1 MSDAPDKRPEGPIVA
16 FYGDDFTG
24 SAATMEAL
32 TFAGLPSA
40 LFFAPPTEAQ
50 RARFPDLAGIGIA
63 GIARS
68 QSPDWMRRH
77 LPALFRALAATRAP
91 LVHYKICSTFDSATA
106 IGSIGTAIDIGQDMF
121 ASPWVPLVTAAPPI
135 HRYQA
140 FGNLFATVGGR
151 GFRLDRH
158 PTMSRHPV
166 TPMHEADLGLHL
178 GQQTAR
184 RIDVIDFVA
193 MKQGRA
199 DAEFDAR
206 RAAGAEILSL
216 DIVDD
221 ETLAEAGRLVWQRRS
236 AGRPHFVVGSQGL
249 EYALIA
255 YFRAQ
260 GWLPAQPAAPIAARM
275 AQVVA
280 VSGSCSPVTAEQI
293 AWGEAHGFRAIAID
307 AAAAVEPRAWEAETA
322 RGIAAALSALSEGE
336 SPILFTARG
345 PDDPAAARLAA
356 AIAAAG
362 VAPGL
367 VNDRIGTGLGQM
379 LDGALRGAGLTRGII
394 AGGDTSSHAA
404 LAMGVFALTAIAATV
419 PGAAL
424 NKAHAEDPALASL
437 ELALKGGQMGPPDYF
452 GRIRAG
458 GRDDASSYEPK
469 DK

>member
-1 MSDAPDKRPEGPIVA
+1 MSKPGLPAGPLVA

-32 TFAGLPSA
+32 TFAGLPTA

-50 RARFPDLAGIGIA
+50 RARFPDLCGIGIA

-68 QSPDWMRRH
+68 QTPEWMRRH
-77 LPALFRALAATRAP
+77 LPALFRALAKTRAP
-91 LVHYKICSTFDSATA
+91 LIHYKICSTFDSAPE
-106 IGSIGTAIDIGQDMF
+106 IGSIGTAIDIGQEMF

-140 FGNLFATVGGR
+140 FGNLFASVSGR

-178 GQQTAR
+178 ARQTAR
-184 RIDVIDFVA
+184 PSDVIDFVA
-193 MKQGRA
+193 MKAGSA
-199 DAEFDAR
+199 DAEFAAR

-216 DIVDD
+216 DVVDE
-221 ETLAEAGRLVWQRRS
+221 ETLAEAGRLVWQHRS
-236 AGRPHFVVGSQGL
+236 EGRPHFVVGSQGL

-255 YFRAQ
+255 HFRAQ
-260 GWLPAQPAAPIAARM
+260 GWLPSAPATPRAARVSH
-275 AQVVA
+275 VVA

-293 AWGEAHGFRAIAID
+293 AWGEAHGFRAIAVD
-307 AAAAVEPRAWEAETA
+307 ACAALDPRAWDAEVA
-322 RGIAAALSALSEGE
+322 RGEAAALAALDEGQ
-336 SPILFTARG
+336 SPILHTARG
-345 PDDPAAARLAA
+345 PDDPAVGVLGA
-356 AIAAAG
+356 AIATIGASAG
-362 VAPGL
+362 A
-367 VNDRIGTGLGQM
+367 VNDRIGAGLGRM
-379 LDGALRGAGLTRGII
+379 LDGTLRRGGLNRGII

-419 PGAAL
+419 PGAGL
-424 NKAHAEDPALASL
+424 NKAHAEDPALGAL
-437 ELALKGGQMGPPDYF
+437 ELALKGGQMGGADYF

-458 GRDDASSYEPK
+458 GRDDLVSV
-469 DK
+469 